1 MSAVPEQR
9 GEVES
14 LLAAAKRDSLA
25 FNLLSAQPEAPTEV
39 MFFLA
44 QQEIEKARR
53 CRIRAWSGSVV

>member
-1 MSAVPEQR
+1 LSTVPEQR

-44 QQEIEKARR
+44 QQSIEKT
-53 CRIRAWSGSVV
+53 I

>member
-53 CRIRAWSGSVV
+53 CRIRA